1 MPSAHRTETCSP
13 DTPRAR
19 RIRPLAAVG
28 LASVALVLTG
38 CYRVNVSIDVDDD
51 GSGELTMLVAINPD
65 AFEDLLG
72 PMAEAFGETGEFSRD
87 ELCSPESLSES
98 FGSPTGD
105 MTVEPYDED
114 GYCGEIRTVQFDSVD
129 ALDSSMG
136 AASDDGT
143 FVITELDNGG
153 WRFDA
158 SDVSAAPAED
168 ELDGEF
174 IDPEMMGAL
183 LGEAEFEFEVTLPG
197 KPVDHNATAVDGNT
211 FTWDIDLAD
220 PVTELYAETEP
231 GTAGGSS
238 SSSSSWIWIVLVLA
252 AIAAAVG
259 LAVVLM
265 RGSSRTEGGIAGMPP
280 GGGPLP
286 PPPLPPPAG
295 TPSAPPPT
303 DGPPSADPP
312 GD

>member
-1 MPSAHRTETCSP
+1 MPSAHRTESHP
-13 DTPRAR
+13 PAPRR
-19 RIRPLAAVG
+19 VRPWATVG
-28 LASVALVLTG
+28 LASAALVLTG
-38 CYRVNVSIDVDDD
+38 CYRVNVSIEVDDD
-51 GSGELTMLVAINPD
+51 GSGELTMLMAVNPD
-65 AFEDLLG
+65 AFEDVLG

-87 ELCSPESLSES
+87 ELCSPEALSES
-98 FGSPTGD
+98 FGSPTDD

-114 GYCGEIRTVQFDSVD
+114 GYCGEIRTVRFDSVD
-129 ALDSSMG
+129 AVDSSMG
-136 AASDDGT
+136 TVSDDGT
-143 FVITELDNGG
+143 FAIMELESGG

-158 SDVSAAPAED
+158 TDVSASPAED
-168 ELDGEF
+168 EVAGEF
-174 IDPEMMGAL
+174 VDPEMMGAL
-183 LGEAEFEFEVTLPG
+183 LGQAEFEFAVTLPG
-197 KPVDHNATAVDGNT
+197 RPVDHNATSVDGNT

-238 SSSSSWIWIVLVLA
+238 SSSSWIWIVLVLA

-265 RGSSRTEGGIAGMPP
+265 RGRSRTEGGIAGMPP